1 MGLFI
6 GVPQWEKSL
15 AFCIVL
21 TLSINLL
28 KLKAKTLL
36 FFTNVFKMLNSKR
49 TCYVIGIS
57 FHMYF
62 WHLVF
67 IKTGLC
73 TAEEAAKLL

>member
-15 AFCIVL
+15 AFFIVL

-36 FFTNVFKMLNSKR
+36 FLQ
-49 TCYVIGIS
+49 
-57 FHMYF
+57 MY
-62 WHLVF
+62 L
-67 IKTGLC
+67 KC
-73 TAEEAAKLL
+73 